1 MVHKHFPAILSFAV
15 LTVMVGGSWFFPAFQ
30 KFYTLQ
36 YPVPDEPGKY
46 YSGVDDL
53 FTTTFFVFF
62 WTLIRH
68 LLIYAFFR
76 PLGTALGI
84 KKRVLLAKFGECGW
98 YIIYSTFSFVW
109 GFWLF
114 YNSDYYFSPMHFWIG
129 YPHSKLETFFK
140 WNYICELGFW
150 IHCVF
155 ALITEVRKK
164 DFYQML
170 THHFV
175 TISLIS
181 VSLMGNFT
189 RIGNAILVCQ
199 SFADIFLP
207 LAKVFGYVQM
217 GSTRDKIFI
226 IFVVAWIVSRQ
237 IWLPIMVYSVWAD
250 LPVVVGFNYDPTVG
264 HFLSYNLWLF
274 LCDFLDHVVFIDV
287 VLAVF
292 NSKNCLQFRY
302 PQKGSF

>member
-1 MVHKHFPAILSFAV
+1 
-15 LTVMVGGSWFFPAFQ
+15 
-30 KFYTLQ
+30 
-36 YPVPDEPGKY
+36 
-46 YSGVDDL
+46 
-53 FTTTFFVFF
+53 
-62 WTLIRH
+62 
-68 LLIYAFFR
+68 
-76 PLGTALGI
+76 
-84 KKRVLLAKFGECGW
+84 
-98 YIIYSTFSFVW
+98 
-109 GFWLF
+109 
-114 YNSDYYFSPMHFWIG
+114 
-129 YPHSKLETFFK
+129 
-140 WNYICELGFW
+140 
-150 IHCVF
+150 
-155 ALITEVRKK
+155 
-164 DFYQML
+164 ML

-274 LCDFLDHVVFIDV
+274 YVIFLTTLCLLMWFWLYLILRIVYNSVILKKGVSDV
-287 VLAVF
+287 R
-292 NSKNCLQFRY
+292 S
-302 PQKGSF
+302 SDEEHDD